1 MNAQGP
7 RHDAD
12 VLIAGLGPVGAVLA
26 GLLALRGLRVIAV
39 EREQEPYRLPRA
51 AHFDHEIMRVFQEL
65 GIAET
70 VAADA
75 RVVEAYEFR
84 NAAGEILV
92 RYDLAGLRTVSGWSP
107 SYLFHQPTMEQA
119 LRDRLAGMPNVAI
132 RTGLRLVD
140 ITTNNKTGVA
150 ALVSDAAGAREMIT
164 ARFLVGADGA
174 ASTVR
179 QALCIG
185 LEDFDFEKAWL
196 VIDTIARDEG
206 LLPQNAIQVCD
217 PERPITVMPMSPNR
231 RRWEFMLREGETA
244 DEMLAEHRLAE
255 LLGSQIAGMIDPA
268 DITIV
273 RKAVYVFHGLVAT
286 DWRMGSV
293 LLAGDAAHQ
302 MPPFMGQG
310 MCSGIRDAA
319 NLAWKL
325 AMVCRGEADAALL
338 DSYATERAP
347 HVRAIIGASIGMGQ
361 LVCMSDPAAVRD
373 RDTGMLALRARDGDP
388 RGTPPLPPLRGGC
401 LSETK
406 CAGTLFPQSVAR
418 LSNGTAGRLDDLL
431 GNGFWLITSQTSFI
445 ETPDFVRL
453 ARIGIE
459 LRGADDITRWLEAA
473 DAEAV
478 LVRPDHVAFGTGRS
492 TYLLASLQASLR
504 VAELVG

>member
-39 EREQEPYRLPRA
+39 EREQDAYRLPRA

-65 GIAET
+65 GIAGT

-75 RVVEAYEFR
+75 RVVDAYEFH

-92 RYDLAGLRTVSGWSP
+92 RYDLAGMRAVSGWPP

-119 LRDRLAGMPNVAI
+119 LRHRLAGMANVTM
-132 RTGLRLVD
+132 RTGWRLID
-140 ITTNNKTGVA
+140 ITANDTTGAA
-150 ALVSDAAGAREMIT
+150 ALVSDASGKREIIT

-174 ASTVR
+174 ASAVR
-179 QALCIG
+179 QALGIG
-185 LEDFDFEKAWL
+185 LEDSGFEKSWL
-196 VIDTIARDEG
+196 VIDTIVRDEG
-206 LLPQNAIQVCD
+206 RLAQNAIQICD
-217 PERPITVMPMSPNR
+217 PARPVTVMPMSPNR
-231 RRWEFMLREGETA
+231 RRWEFMLRDGETA
-244 DEMLAEHRLAE
+244 DEMLEESRLTA
-255 LLGSQIAGMIDPA
+255 LLHAQIDGMIDPA
-268 DITIV
+268 DISIV
-273 RKAVYVFHGLVAT
+273 RRAVYVFHGLVAT
-286 DWRMGSV
+286 SWRTRSV

-325 AMVCRGEADAALL
+325 AMVCREEAAPALL
-338 DSYATERAP
+338 DSYETERAP

-361 LVCMSDPAAVRD
+361 LVCMSDPAAVRE
-373 RDTGMLALRARDGDP
+373 RDAGMLALRARDGDP
-388 RGTPPLPPLRGGC
+388 RGTPPLPPLIGGC
-401 LSETK
+401 LSDTER
-406 CAGTLFPQSVAR
+406 AGTLFPQSDMP
-418 LSNGTAGRLDDLL
+418 AGRLDDLL
-431 GNGFWLITSQTSFI
+431 GNGFLLITTQASFI
-445 ETPDFVRL
+445 PTPASVTL

-459 LRGADDITRWLEAA
+459 LQDANDIAGWLEGADAQ
-473 DAEAV
+473 AV
-478 LVRPDHVAFGTGRS
+478 LVRPDHVVFGTGRADD
-492 TYLLASLQASLR
+492 LLAQLETSLG
-504 VAELVG
+504 VAELVA